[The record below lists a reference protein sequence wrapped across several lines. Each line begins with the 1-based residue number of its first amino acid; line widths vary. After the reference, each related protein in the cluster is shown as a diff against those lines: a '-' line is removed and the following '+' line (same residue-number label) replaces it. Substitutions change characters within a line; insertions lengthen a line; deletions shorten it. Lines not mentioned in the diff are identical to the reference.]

1 MFAEDFGDVP
11 HVQSTTESSS
21 NHLAYDVL
29 NRRFVRSDR
38 GVPIQLPHLTPVNEV
53 REDPNADVRYV
64 SRPVAFGDDAGDPT
78 SSGRRASNQR
88 ASVPTTS
95 STSEEHHIPSM
106 FPRFPLEYRND
117 RRTVQG
123 TTRSYPEFDELMQM
137 YHRNVFEY
145 NRTTQSFIGEI
156 SLNPSRSSQSIRE
169 ISNIYHSFNQNMQE
183 YHRITD
189 NFLDLLRDMYFSQNS
204 HNSYSD
210 VNTGIR
216 SDNRNRTD
224 VGVGHNTNPPST
236 FASRTNTTTTISPP
250 RTLFSYTLFPY
261 VGQGLDQRVVRET
274 PSLLTTQQLTEFTE
288 EYTYSSDHV
297 QTVVPVCPISLEDFQ
312 EGESITRIRECLHE
326 FKTPHLNR
334 WFLRSSRCPVCRW
347 NLLSPPTTRSNR
359 SRSNSQ
365 LIVQNTSIVPGSDQ
379 YEGSMVQ
386 GTSVPGSLQPE
397 NSRGHS
403 LYEFVDTSG
412 SATTISSR
420 LQEILADPSLNHL
433 SQRLFSN
440 IFQNMLMN
448 TTDAPPNIT
457 NRGSTEDSLN
467 IQSLFGGGA
476 ESFINSIDI
485 TYTIDYDSSSDALQH
500 DEVVSTAS
508 STNAT
513 VLLTSASGSEG

>member
-1 MFAEDFGDVP
+1 MSEPELLRLISELFPELLQTPTMDGFRSFGHVP
-11 HVQSTTESSS
+11 HVQSTSESSS

-29 NRRFVRSDR
+29 NRRFVRSESDR
-38 GVPIQLPHLTPVNEV
+38 GRFVVQPENSTNPIHNL
-53 REDPNADVRYV
+53 
-64 SRPVAFGDDAGDPT
+64 G
-78 SSGRRASNQR
+78 

-106 FPRFPLEYRND
+106 FPRFPVEDRNE
-117 RRTVQG
+117 RRTS
-123 TTRSYPEFDELMQM
+123 RSYPEFDELMQM

-145 NRTTQSFIGEI
+145 NRTTQTFIGEI
-156 SLNPSRSSQSIRE
+156 SSNRSRSSQSIRE
-169 ISNIYHSFNQNMQE
+169 ISNISHSFNQNMQE

-189 NFLDLLRDMYFSQNS
+189 NCLDLLRDMYFSQTHVNASRSRTGTEGSLTELVVEGRRPSEQNS
-204 HNSYSD
+204 HNRYSD

-216 SDNRNRTD
+216 SDNRTD

-261 VGQGLDQRVVRET
+261 VGQRMGQGLDQRVVRET
-274 PSLLTTQQLTEFTE
+274 PSLLTPQQLTEFTE

-347 NLLSPPTTRSNR
+347 NLLSHPTTRSNR

-365 LIVQNTSIVPGSDQ
+365 LIVQNTTIVHGDD
-379 YEGSMVQ
+379 
-386 GTSVPGSLQPE
+386 
-397 NSRGHS
+397 H
-403 LYEFVDTSG
+403 VDTSD
-412 SATTISSR
+412 STTTSVALPTR

-457 NRGSTEDSLN
+457 NRGSAEDSLN

-485 TYTIDYDSSSDALQH
+485 TYTIDYDSSS
-500 DEVVSTAS
+500 
-508 STNAT
+508 NAT
-513 VLLTSASGSEG
+513 TE